1 MISSSA
7 AAPIRLRAGDAT
19 LHVDAPVGDGPPL
32 VLVHGAWTGA
42 STWALLTG
50 PLGAAFTVVAYDRR
64 GHSRSTRG
72 EGRPTRRRHEDD
84 LAAVIASLDAGP
96 VYLAGSSYGALLAL
110 ELAGRRPD
118 LVRGVVAHEPPAVAL
133 HPVPEMETL
142 FAAVGERIA
151 AGDAPGATR
160 RFFEDA
166 VLGPGGWA
174 LVPEPVQA
182 AAVANAPTF
191 LDMLADPDWGR
202 LDLAATAEHPGPIRI
217 TSGDTGPAWLPEIA
231 ADVAAR
237 LGRELTVIPGAGH
250 TPHHTHP
257 QAFAAVI
264 RDVLSSG
271 A

>member
-1 MISSSA
+1 MIHASA
-7 AAPIRLRAGDAT
+7 PAPVRLTIGGAD
-19 LHVDAPVGDGPPL
+19 LHIDAPQGDGPPL

-42 STWALLTG
+42 ATWALLTG
-50 PLGAAFTVVAYDRR
+50 PLAADFSVVAYDRR

-72 EGRPTRRRHEDD
+72 ADAPTRRRHEDD
-84 LAAVIASLDAGP
+84 LAAVIASLGAGP
-96 VYLAGSSYGALLAL
+96 VHLAASSYGALLAL

-118 LVRGVVAHEPPAVAL
+118 LIRGVVAHEPPAIAL
-133 HPVPEMETL
+133 RPVPEMEAL
-142 FAAVGERIA
+142 FAGVGEQIA
-151 AGDAPGATR
+151 AGDAPAATR

-182 AAVANAPTF
+182 AAIANAQTF
-191 LDMLADPDWGR
+191 LDMLADPGWGA
-202 LDLAATAEHPGPIRI
+202 LDVAAIARHPEPIRI
-217 TSGDTGPAWLPEIA
+217 TCGDTGPTWLPDVA

-257 QAFAAVI
+257 EEFAAVI
-264 RDVLSSG
+264 REVLSSG
-271 A
+271 G